1 MSATIYAFPSG
12 HNPHTGRQ
20 EFGMTLRDYIAIHA
34 LQGMLSNP
42 ALFDTNGEF
51 SEDNIRTAY
60 EIADVALKARGA

>member
-1 MSATIYAFPSG
+1 MTPTLYAFPSG

-20 EFGMTLRDYIAIHA
+20 ESGMTLRDYIAIHA

-51 SEDNIRTAY
+51 SEDNIKTAY
-60 EIADVALKARGA
+60 DIADVALKARGA